1 MSPSTPARGPL
12 HGVRVLDL
20 TRVLAGPYATLW
32 LWELGAE
39 IIKVEQPGMGD
50 DTRAFPPMKNGES
63 VYFASVNRGKKS
75 IALDLKAAADRA
87 IFDRLLLEAD
97 VLIENFRPGVLDR
110 LGYSWDAVHEKNQVS
125 SIARFQASAIADLIR
140 LCPLTIWSCR
150 RSAA

>member
-63 VYFASVNRGKKS
+63 VYFASVNRG
-75 IALDLKAAADRA
+75 ILR
-87 IFDRLLLEAD
+87 R
-97 VLIENFRPGVLDR
+97 RR
-110 LGYSWDAVHEKNQVS
+110 T
-125 SIARFQASAIADLIR
+125 ARFSIVYCLKPM
-140 LCPLTIWSCR
+140 C
-150 RSAA
+150 